1 MKVAAK
7 KTITYLM
14 ILVLAVTYISSTL
27 CIDVYAEESTEDTKD
42 NPYIGNPDN
51 VFNLV
56 KNSWDYLST
65 ELGILWDDT
74 VNYDLHN
81 YPTHVWNDTSD
92 FMNYLSGHNMTT
104 DDVVANYNISDNTVT
119 FNIEFVKNIYND
131 VVEDIQEEE
140 GWYWSSGKNG
150 YNLMAEHTVT
160 NYQALKKQAGASN
173 AYIIFPMAYYVSSS
187 AYLLS
192 DNEVYVY
199 ITSPYF
205 YVSVKKNNL
214 TKHSANNGL
223 EAFYSG
229 ANTSSFIDIYTFDET
244 GTTSESMIQF
254 YSNQSYGTL
263 SKSSNTSYT
272 WQKFKYLVT
281 KYNTQNIPYFGSGF
295 KPDNCT
301 KYFIGN
307 FIFGPKQKVYTTQVA
322 MQTAMNGS
330 GITMISDIDLSEITV
345 RLDDLNRDWIAINT
359 EIKNMIDEYM
369 QDFQDY
375 TDKQDKIDAVTI
387 TILEDMNTAMAEG
400 KEDIIGAIKESAAAQ
415 ELWLERIYNKEV
427 EIYTKYLEENE
438 QTQAVLVGIAEMLKE
453 YFDTSL
459 ANQGNLLTYE
469 QFQEY
474 AQQIIDAINNSSS
487 GTGESSGDVTIDLS
501 IVDEFIQKIYEKETS
516 LYEQIQEINNKLDTI
531 NDKITLYLYNT
542 EKSIPFLKDISNIL
556 EDGFK
561 SVTDAISDI
570 KVSITNNIVDITNRT
585 ATDDEDENA
594 SILDLVNCVL
604 YAVLILGGL
613 VDLFLKLLEYVI
625 LMFQIPAQPW
635 LFNSYILQG
644 WDYAESIKI
653 PNTDFGIIQFLRLL
667 IYIILIFGVVKIV
680 KRAIDSGTIDAIGK

>member
-27 CIDVYAEESTEDTKD
+27 CVNVYAEESTEDTND
-42 NPYIGNPDN
+42 NPYVGNPDN

-56 KNSWDYLST
+56 KNTWDYLCT
-65 ELGILWDDT
+65 EFGILWDDT

-81 YPTHVWNDTSD
+81 YPTHSWNDTSD
-92 FMNYLSGHNMTT
+92 FMEYLSGHNMTT
-104 DDVVANYNISDNTVT
+104 DDVVSNYNVSDNTVT

-131 VVEDIQEEE
+131 VVKDIQEEE
-140 GWYWSSGKNG
+140 GWFWSSGQSG
-150 YNLMAEHTVT
+150 YKQMSRFPVSFCNE
-160 NYQALKKQAGASN
+160 LKTEAKKSN
-173 AYIIFPMAYYVSSS
+173 QYLILPYGSLESPTAYYIGFLYSPYYYLNCDSS
-187 AYLLS
+187 YLSS
-192 DNEVYVY
+192 DNNGAYF
-199 ITSPYF
+199 TS
-205 YVSVKKNNL
+205 
-214 TKHSANNGL
+214 
-223 EAFYSG
+223 
-229 ANTSSFIDIYTFDET
+229 
-244 GTTSESMIQF
+244 
-254 YSNQSYGTL
+254 
-263 SKSSNTSYT
+263 
-272 WQKFKYLVT
+272 
-281 KYNTQNIPYFGSGF
+281 
-295 KPDNCT
+295 
-301 KYFIGN
+301 GN
-307 FIFGPKQKVYTTQVA
+307 FIYVYSYDKNGKLDNLSYQNVFEIKQNYENHFENIEHSKYLRPEYYFYPNGSRYYINLYLDKAVTAQNMKRYICNNYFYGPKTKIYLTQED
-322 MQTAMNGS
+322 MNIAMNNNC
-330 GITMISDIDLSEITV
+330 ITMISEVDISDITV
-345 RLDDLNRDWIAINT
+345 RLDDLNRDWMAINT

-375 TDKQDKIDAVTI
+375 IDKQDKIDAVTV
-387 TILEDMNTAMAEG
+387 TILEDMNTALSEG

-474 AQQIIDAINNSSS
+474 AQQIIDAINNNSS

-531 NDKITLYLYNT
+531 NDKITLYLYDT
-542 EKSIPFLKDISNIL
+542 EKSIPFLKDISNLL

-667 IYIILIFGVVKIV
+667 LYIILIFGVVKIV
-680 KRAIDSGTIDAIGK
+680 KRAIDSGTIDVIGK

>member
-7 KTITYLM
+7 KTITYLI
-14 ILVLAVTYISSTL
+14 ILVFAVTYISSTL
-27 CIDVYAEESTEDTKD
+27 CVNVHAEESTEDTND
-42 NPYIGNPDN
+42 NPYVGNPDN

-140 GWYWSSGKNG
+140 GWYWSSGKSGYKIFSQYHPNINSRLKELSANSNSYVIIPIYNISSSDEFKSITDNIVFISSPYYFININIDDLFECNG
-150 YNLMAEHTVT
+150 YNNHLPFYTWSE
-160 NYQALKKQAGASN
+160 NYKVFDINTYDVEGNK
-173 AYIIFPMAYYVSSS
+173 VSSCN
-187 AYLLS
+187 YLYSSNVSRYLS
-192 DNEVYVY
+192 RTDSTYYEN
-199 ITSPYF
+199 
-205 YVSVKKNNL
+205 
-214 TKHSANNGL
+214 
-223 EAFYSG
+223 
-229 ANTSSFIDIYTFDET
+229 NTSSYSYYVYYRQHLPYL
-244 GTTSESMIQF
+244 GSEFNSENGI
-254 YSNQSYGTL
+254 
-263 SKSSNTSYT
+263 
-272 WQKFKYLVT
+272 
-281 KYNTQNIPYFGSGF
+281 
-295 KPDNCT
+295 
-301 KYFIGN
+301 KYFIN
-307 FIFGPKQKVYTTQVA
+307 NYIYGPKQKVYYTQNS
-322 MQTAMNGS
+322 MQTAMNCS

-345 RLDDLNRDWIAINT
+345 RLDDLNRDWIALNT

-375 TDKQDKIDAVTI
+375 ADKQDKIDAVTI
-387 TILEDMNTAMAEG
+387 TILEDMNTALAEG
-400 KEDIIGAIKESAAAQ
+400 KDDIIGAIKESAAAQ

-427 EIYTKYLEENE
+427 EILAKYLEENE
-438 QTQAVLVGIAEMLKE
+438 QTQAVLVGIAEMMQE
-453 YFDTSL
+453 YFDASL

-487 GTGESSGDVTIDLS
+487 GSGDSSGDVTIDLS
-501 IVDEFIQKIYEKETS
+501 IVDEFIQKIYEKETT

-542 EKSIPFLKDISNIL
+542 EKSIPFLKDISNLL

-594 SILDLVNCVL
+594 SIVDLVTCVL

-644 WDYAESIKI
+644 WEYAESIKI
-653 PNTDFGIIQFLRLL
+653 PDTDFGIIQFLRLL

-680 KRAIDSGTIDAIGK
+680 KRAIDSGTIDVIGK